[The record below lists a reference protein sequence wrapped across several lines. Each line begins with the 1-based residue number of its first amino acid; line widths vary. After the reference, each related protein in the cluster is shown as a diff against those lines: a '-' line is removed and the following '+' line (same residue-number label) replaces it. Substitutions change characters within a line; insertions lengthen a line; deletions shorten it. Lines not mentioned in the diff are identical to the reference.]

1 MFPGQ
6 TDAVPIELVP
16 LCTATVTLK
25 DPMIL
30 PNTPSG
36 MRTIIEVATAKLEG
50 DRLSG
55 TMKGAA
61 GADWATIGPDMTCT
75 LDVRM
80 TFETQDGALVLVCY
94 SGRID
99 LSKPPGDSPVYAA
112 PLFETGDERYAWL
125 NRVQAV
131 AKGKLDG
138 TTLTYEIAEVR

>member
-1 MFPGQ
+1 VQ
-6 TDAVPIELVP
+6 TDAVTIELVP
-16 LCTATVTLK
+16 LCTATITLK
-25 DPMIL
+25 DPMLL

-36 MRTIIEVATAKLEG
+36 MRTIIEVATAKLDGE
-50 DRLSG
+50 RLSG

-75 LDVRM
+75 VDVRM
-80 TFETQDGALVLVCY
+80 TFETHDGALLFVTY
-94 SGRID
+94 GGRID
-99 LSKPPGDSPVYAA
+99 LSKGPGQSPVYAA

-138 TTLTYEIAEVR
+138 PTLTYEIAEVR

>member
-1 MFPGQ
+1 M
-6 TDAVPIELVP
+6 AIELVP
-16 LCTATVTLK
+16 LCTATIILK
-25 DPMIL
+25 DPMLL

-36 MRTIIEVATAKLEG
+36 MRTIIEVATAQLEG

-55 TMKGAA
+55 AMKGAA

-80 TFETQDGALVLVCY
+80 TFETHDGALVLVCY

-99 LSKPPGDSPVYAA
+99 LSKGPGQSPVYAA
-112 PLFETGDERYAWL
+112 PLFETGDDRYAWL

-138 TTLTYEIAEVR
+138 TTLRYEIAEVR